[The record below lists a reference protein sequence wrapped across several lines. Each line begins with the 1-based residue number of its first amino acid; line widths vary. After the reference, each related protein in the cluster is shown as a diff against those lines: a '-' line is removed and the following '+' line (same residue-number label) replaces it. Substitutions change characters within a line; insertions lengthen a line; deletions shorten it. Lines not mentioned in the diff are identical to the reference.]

1 MNNEKKVMNER
12 ARIKRKK
19 LIRRIILLSLLAI
32 LIIAGINV
40 YRFYME
46 NGRWP
51 WKEEQKTQTQ
61 SIKTTQ
67 VYEGTYTTSID
78 VSGSVSAYDTQTVQI
93 RATGAVT
100 GVYAKEGDKV
110 VKGQILATVDDSDQ
124 QYTVANL
131 ERQIQTAKMS
141 GTSSQREIELL
152 EMQLESAQKKVDNT
166 KAYANFD
173 GVVISVS
180 ISEGDYYE
188 AGSSVMT
195 IIDNSKLKTTVEVD
209 EIDIQMVEVGMP
221 VSITSDSS
229 PGANIVGRVSYI
241 PMIGRYSNQ
250 GIGVMDVEIIIDDPP
265 ETLKPG
271 FSFEGT
277 IDIESEQSMLL
288 VAQAAITTSRGVS
301 RATKLNSDGT
311 TETVTV
317 QVNYLGENL
326 YQVLSGLEAGDTLV
340 YSTSGALS
348 GLESLISSVTGGGNM
363 GGGNPGG
370 GRR

>member
-1 MNNEKKVMNER
+1 MNER
-12 ARIKRKK
+12 ARIKRRR
-19 LIRRIILLSLLAI
+19 LIRRIVLLSLLAVI
-32 LIIAGINV
+32 IIAGAVI
-40 YRFYME
+40 YRFYMT

-51 WKEEQKTQTQ
+51 WKPEAVSAMTQ
-61 SIKTTQ
+61 IMKTTK

-93 RATGAVT
+93 RATGAMT
-100 GVYAKEGDKV
+100 GIYAKEGDRV
-110 VKGQILATVDDSDQ
+110 YKGQVLATVDDSDQ

-141 GTSSQREIELL
+141 GTSSTREIELL
-152 EMQLESAQKKVDNT
+152 EMQLESAKKKVDNT

-173 GVVISVS
+173 GVVVSVS
-180 ISEGDYYE
+180 KNEGDYYE
-188 AGSSVMT
+188 AGSTVMT

-229 PGANIVGRVSYI
+229 PGVAIEGRVSYI
-241 PMIGRYSNQ
+241 PMVGRYSNQ
-250 GIGVMDVEIIIDDPP
+250 GIGVMDVELVIDNPP

-301 RATKLNSDGT
+301 RATKLKEDGT
-311 TETVTV
+311 TETVVV
-317 QVNYLGENL
+317 QVKYLGENL
-326 YQVLSGLEAGDTLV
+326 YQVLDGLENGDTLV
-340 YSTSGALS
+340 YSTSGGQS
-348 GLESLISSVTGGGNM
+348 GLESLFNGMTGGM
-363 GGGNPGG
+363 GGGMPGG
-370 GRR
+370 APSGGGWR

>member
-19 LIRRIILLSLLAI
+19 RIKRIILLIILAI
-32 LIIAGINV
+32 IIIAGVNI
-40 YRFYME
+40 YSFYME

-51 WKEEQKTQTQ
+51 WKEEVAKTTQ

-78 VSGSVSAYDTQTVQI
+78 VSGSVSAFDTQTVQI
-93 RATGAVT
+93 SATGSVTAVY
-100 GVYAKEGDKV
+100 VKEGDRV
-110 VKGQILATVDDSDQ
+110 VKGQLLATVDDSDQ

-141 GTSSQREIELL
+141 GTSTTREIELL
-152 EMQLESAQKKVDNT
+152 EMQLDSANKKVDDT
-166 KAYANFD
+166 KAYAKFD
-173 GVVISVS
+173 GVVISVA
-180 ISEGDYYE
+180 INEGDYYQ
-188 AGSSVMT
+188 AGATAMT

-209 EIDIQMVEVGMP
+209 EIDIQKVEVGMP
-221 VSITSDSS
+221 VTITSDSS
-229 PGANIVGRVSYI
+229 PGATIKGRVSYI

-250 GIGVMDVEIIIDDPP
+250 GIGVMDVQLIIDDPP

-301 RATKLNSDGT
+301 RATKLNADGT

-317 QVNYLGENL
+317 SVKYLGEGL
-326 YQVLSGLEAGDTLV
+326 YQVLEGLQAGDTLV
-340 YSTSGALS
+340 YSTSSSSDLG
-348 GLESLISSVTGGGNM
+348 SLISSMTGGGP
-363 GGGNPGG
+363 GGN
-370 GRR
+370 RR